1 MTRNDTYYSDIYNSL
16 ADAVLVIDSSTAII
30 DVNEGA
36 LADVFGYAVSDVVG
50 QSCRMLFADDES
62 FRCAHRE
69 AFLIG
74 DRPCTKFFE
83 GSFRRKNGEYF
94 AGEIRTSPL
103 SAGNGSVVAM
113 VRDIS
118 ERKRVEE
125 QLLKGA
131 LHDSLTGLPSKGLFR
146 DRVHRMFVRARRRHG
161 HAFAVVFMDLDHFK
175 IINDTHGHDTGDQVL
190 IATARRIEAFLR
202 PGDTVAR
209 FGGDEFGMV
218 LDDIDAV
225 SGALNAVERIIEELA
240 KPVRVNGL
248 DITVTASAG
257 ISANLQHYENPDDLI
272 RDADM
277 AMYRAKAHGRNR
289 CEIFDETMRTRA
301 MKRSALEKD
310 MREALDREEFVL
322 HYHPIIGLDTMKIAG
337 VEALIR
343 WHHPERGLLPA
354 KDFIAVAEETGLIIP
369 IGEWILK
376 RVILQQKE
384 WSHRMHIAINISS
397 WQFENRAFFET
408 FTRILREQQADTN
421 LLRLDITEMTI
432 MKDLDY
438 TIRVLNG
445 LTALGIEIL
454 IDDFGTGYSSLGS
467 LKNLPISCLKI
478 DRSFVR
484 EIPEDRNDAKVVK
497 AAINLAHCL
506 DLSVCAE
513 GVENIAQLEYLK
525 TFECDQAQ
533 GYYFSKPISAEELT
547 GMLRTMPH
555 AFVQD

>member
-1 MTRNDTYYSDIYNSL
+1 
-16 ADAVLVIDSSTAII
+16 
-30 DVNEGA
+30 
-36 LADVFGYAVSDVVG
+36 
-50 QSCRMLFADDES
+50 
-62 FRCAHRE
+62 
-69 AFLIG
+69 
-74 DRPCTKFFE
+74 
-83 GSFRRKNGEYF
+83 
-94 AGEIRTSPL
+94 
-103 SAGNGSVVAM
+103 
-113 VRDIS
+113 
-118 ERKRVEE
+118 
-125 QLLKGA
+125 
-131 LHDSLTGLPSKGLFR
+131 
-146 DRVHRMFVRARRRHG
+146 
-161 HAFAVVFMDLDHFK
+161 
-175 IINDTHGHDTGDQVL
+175 
-190 IATARRIEAFLR
+190 
-202 PGDTVAR
+202 
-209 FGGDEFGMV
+209 
-218 LDDIDAV
+218 
-225 SGALNAVERIIEELA
+225 
-240 KPVRVNGL
+240 
-248 DITVTASAG
+248 
-257 ISANLQHYENPDDLI
+257 
-272 RDADM
+272 
-277 AMYRAKAHGRNR
+277 
-289 CEIFDETMRTRA
+289 
-301 MKRSALEKD
+301 
-310 MREALDREEFVL
+310 
-322 HYHPIIGLDTMKIAG
+322 
-337 VEALIR
+337 
-343 WHHPERGLLPA
+343 
-354 KDFIAVAEETGLIIP
+354 
-369 IGEWILK
+369 
-376 RVILQQKE
+376 
-384 WSHRMHIAINISS
+384 MHIAINISS

>member
-1 MTRNDTYYSDIYNSL
+1 MTRNDTYYSDIFSSL
-16 ADAVLVIDSSTAII
+16 ADAVFVIDSSTTII
-30 DVNEGA
+30 DVNDGA
-36 LADVFGYAVSDVVG
+36 LADVFGYAVSEVIG
-50 QSCRMLFADDES
+50 QSCRLLFADDES
-62 FRCAHRE
+62 FRLAYRE
-69 AFLIG
+69 AFLTG
-74 DRPCTKFFE
+74 DRPRGKFFE
-83 GSFRRKNGEYF
+83 GSFRRKSGEVF
-94 AGEIRTSPL
+94 TGELRTCPLAAGGGEI
-103 SAGNGSVVAM
+103 VAM

-118 ERKRVEE
+118 DRKRVEE

-131 LHDSLTGLPSKGLFR
+131 LHDSLTGLPGKGLFR

-175 IINDTHGHDTGDQVL
+175 LVNDTHGHVTGDQML
-190 IATARRIEAFLR
+190 IATARRIESFLR

-209 FGGDEFGMV
+209 FGGDEFALV

-248 DITVTASAG
+248 DIMVTASAG
-257 ISANLQHYENPDDLI
+257 ISANLHHYENPDDLI

-289 CEIFDETMRTRA
+289 CEIFDETMRARA
-301 MKRSALEKD
+301 MTRSALEKD
-310 MREALDREEFVL
+310 MRKALDRNEFVL
-322 HYHPIIGLDTMKIAG
+322 HYHPIVGLDTMKIVG

-343 WHHPERGLLPA
+343 WQHPERGLIPA

-376 RVILQQKE
+376 RVIMQQKQ
-384 WSHRMHIAINISS
+384 WACRMHIAINISP

-408 FTRILREQQADTN
+408 FTRMLRDEQADTN
-421 LLRLDITEMTI
+421 FLRIDITEMTI

-478 DRSFVR
+478 DRSFIK
-484 EIPEDRNDAKVVK
+484 EIPDNSNDAKVVK
-497 AAINLAHCL
+497 AAITLAHCL
-506 DLSVCAE
+506 NLKVSAE
-513 GVENIAQLEYLK
+513 GVEDIAQLEYLK
-525 TFECDQAQ
+525 TFECDLAQ
-533 GYYFSKPISAEELT
+533 GYYFSKPMSAAEITNL
-547 GMLRTMPH
+547 LRTTPH
-555 AFVQD
+555 AFLQD